1 MTELQ
6 ASLNVLMANVFVM
19 YFKAHSFHWNVE
31 GVEFSQYHDFFGD
44 LYEDVFDSVDPIA
57 ENMRKLNVYAP
68 KSINAMYESKTI
80 QEEDGIPSLR
90 GMVQSLLAANDQVI
104 FSLNKVFALATKENK
119 QGLADF
125 VASRIDTHEKHGW
138 MLRASLKG

>member
-44 LYEDVFDSVDPIA
+44 LYEDVYGSVDTIA
-57 ENMRKLNVYAP
+57 ENLRKLNAYAP
-68 KSINAMYESKTI
+68 KSINAMYEFKTI
-80 QEEDGIPSLR
+80 QEEDGIPNLH
-90 GMVQSLLAANDQVI
+90 GMVQSLLAANDQVL
-104 FSLNKVFALATKENK
+104 FSLNKVFALAQKDNK
-119 QGLADF
+119 QGLCNFIAD
-125 VASRIDTHEKHGW
+125 RIDTHEKHGW
-138 MLRASLKG
+138 QLRASLKG